1 MLKSFTVSNF
11 RAFNK
16 PVTIDFSSTGNYS
29 FNTEAVKDG
38 IVKTAMM

>member
-16 PVTIDFSSTGNYS
+16 PVTLDLSATGNYE
-29 FNTEAVKDG
+29 FNSETVVDG
-38 IVKTAMM
+38 IV